1 MADEQK
7 GLLARLMTETW
18 PARAGRGILDA
29 LMLPGQVAGGILNV
43 QPERPGYWSDTDE
56 ARSQLTNQTMMN
68 RASDLGGLMMLG
80 SAPFPSGGLRSGLSD
95 TLYHGSPTKGLSEL
109 APSTRGPL
117 GPGTYTTP
125 APQVAGHYAGE
136 AGTTYQ
142 LPPQTRDIHRGHGHS
157 ADAEWFGYK
166 SDQQRLLAAA
176 EPEKQAA
183 VKEII
188 DKMWSGDGYPQYQ
201 RLRSLYGSDEAAQE
215 LYKRAGFQGLS
226 GQVDGPE
233 VLLFGSQP
241 TR

>member
-1 MADEQK
+1 
-7 GLLARLMTETW
+7 
-18 PARAGRGILDA
+18 
-29 LMLPGQVAGGILNV
+29 
-43 QPERPGYWSDTDE
+43 
-56 ARSQLTNQTMMN
+56 
-68 RASDLGGLMMLG
+68 
-80 SAPFPSGGLRSGLSD
+80 
-95 TLYHGSPTKGLSEL
+95 
-109 APSTRGPL
+109 
-117 GPGTYTTP
+117 
-125 APQVAGHYAGE
+125 
-136 AGTTYQ
+136 